1 MHFSFK
7 TSFVSDTGDSVRK
20 SSESDD
26 MALWVQDANISHGD
40 HLPIGSH
47 LGPVFILERSQG

>member
-26 MALWVQDANISHGD
+26 MVLWVQDANISHGG
-40 HLPIGSH
+40 HQPIGSH
-47 LGPVFILERSQG
+47 LASF